1 MVRVMKAEATAKAW
15 SWLSGSR
22 TVCFIEAK
30 CLLEDARMRSQGA
43 GKAQRS
49 STGVD
54 PATPEME
61 IVVA

>member
-30 CLLEDARMRSQGA
+30 CLRGCQNEVPGSRQ
-43 GKAQRS
+43 AQRS

-54 PATPEME
+54 PATSEMDR
-61 IVVA
+61 VVA